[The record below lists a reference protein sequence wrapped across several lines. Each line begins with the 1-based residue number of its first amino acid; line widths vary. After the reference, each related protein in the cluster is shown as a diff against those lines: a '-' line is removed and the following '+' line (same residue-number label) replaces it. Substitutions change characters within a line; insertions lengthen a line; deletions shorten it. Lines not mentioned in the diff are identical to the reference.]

1 MVERSR
7 FQFIKWAQTTIAMSV
22 SSPSGVS
29 LEKDNGIQYI
39 HAWKCPYVTANTKV
53 KQRHNENS

>member
-7 FQFIKWAQTTIAMSV
+7 FQFIKWAQISIAITV

-29 LEKDNGIQYI
+29 LEKDNVIQYI
-39 HAWKCPYVTANTKV
+39 YAWKCPYVTHESRIQK
-53 KQRHNENS
+53 

>member
-39 HAWKCPYVTANTKV
+39 HEWKCPYVTREYKCKTKA
-53 KQRHNENS
+53 